1 VARAVGDGETIPV
14 GQVRATQAEV
24 EAVKGFV
31 PTPDQ
36 VVDGMV
42 AKLFHGRPPGP
53 DSMVLDPGCGTG
65 AFVEGVAR
73 WCHGHGS
80 SMPKVLGIESDS
92 THLQEARRRVGHLQS
107 VTLTN
112 EDFLAHR
119 QGLFD
124 YIVGNPPYVPITGLS
139 EDERRNYR
147 QRYTT
152 ATGRFDLY
160 LLFFEQALRLLKPG
174 GRLVFVT
181 PEKFLYVRTA
191 EPLRRALGALA
202 VEEIHFIDESTFG
215 DLTTYPTVTTVHNV
229 SPRIQSRIILRDGSR
244 SQVRLPP
251 DGASW
256 LPAINGTSA
265 ERPEYTLADICLR
278 ISCGVAT
285 GADEV
290 YVTKTSQLTKSLERF
305 AFPTI
310 AGREISLEKGL
321 SALHSMLIP
330 YARSGALLGE
340 RQLGELGIYLNEP
353 ERRRRLLA
361 RTCVT
366 RKRWYAFHENPPL
379 ADILRPKI
387 LCKDI
392 TSRPFFLV
400 EETGEIVPRHS
411 VYYIVPRG
419 PSSIQELCE
428 YLNSGTAQA
437 WLSANCQRAA
447 NGFLRLQSHVLKQM
461 PVPAHLVKTPQ
472 LTAFANAN

>member
-1 VARAVGDGETIPV
+1 
-14 GQVRATQAEV
+14 
-24 EAVKGFV
+24 VKGFV

-42 AKLFHGRPPGP
+42 AKLFRGRPPGP

-73 WCHGHGS
+73 WCNGHHNP
-80 SMPKVLGIESDS
+80 MPRVLGIDSDP
-92 THLQEARRRVGHLQS
+92 THLEEARRRVGRLPS
-107 VTLTN
+107 VTLAN
-112 EDFLAHR
+112 EDFLADR
-119 QGLFD
+119 SELFD

-139 EDERRNYR
+139 EAERTRYR
-147 QRYTT
+147 RRYTT

-191 EPLRRALGALA
+191 EPLRQALGALA
-202 VEEIHFIDESTFG
+202 VEEIHFIGESTFG
-215 DLTTYPTVTTVHNV
+215 DLTTYPTVTTVQNV
-229 SPRIQSRIILRDGSR
+229 APRAQSKIILRDGST
-244 SQVRLPP
+244 SHVRLPP

-256 LPAINGTSA
+256 LPTINGLARETA
-265 ERPEYTLADICLR
+265 EFTLADVCLR

-285 GADEV
+285 GADQV
-290 YVTKTSQLTKSLERF
+290 YVAKTSQLTRDLQRF

-310 AGREISLEKGL
+310 AGREISLDKGL
-321 SALHSMLIP
+321 STRYSMLVP

-340 RQLGELGIYLNEP
+340 QHLGELGVYLNEP
-353 ERRRRLLA
+353 ERRRKLLA
-361 RTCVT
+361 RTCVA

-392 TSRPFFLV
+392 TARPFFLV

-411 VYYIVPRG
+411 VYYLVPRD
-419 PSSIQELCE
+419 PSSLQELCE
-428 YLNSGTAQA
+428 YLNSGAAQQ

-447 NGFLRLQSHVLKQM
+447 NGFFRLQSHVLKQM

-472 LTAFANAN
+472 LTAFAKAN